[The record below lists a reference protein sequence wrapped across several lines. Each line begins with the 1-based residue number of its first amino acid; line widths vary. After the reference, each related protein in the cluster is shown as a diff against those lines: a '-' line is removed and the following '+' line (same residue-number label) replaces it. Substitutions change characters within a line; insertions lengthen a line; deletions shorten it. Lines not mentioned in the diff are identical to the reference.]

1 MKKTFDTLG
10 VLCVR
15 LAIEARKRCIED
27 GFGGKDVRIFGC
39 LPPICD
45 SHNPAIF
52 AEYLQ
57 KYGQGFVTEAYEQ
70 VSTSHLLLLCFLF
83 NFMFANMN
91 VCFIFSAFSWPGAA
105 LRVVAMD

>member
-1 MKKTFDTLG
+1 MQNLRHCKYINRIRSEKTFDLG
-10 VLCVR
+10 VLYLR

-57 KYGQGFVTEAYEQ
+57 KYGQDFVTEAYKQ
-70 VSTSHLLLLCFLF
+70 VS
-83 NFMFANMN
+83 
-91 VCFIFSAFSWPGAA
+91 IF
-105 LRVVAMD
+105 

>member
-1 MKKTFDTLG
+1 MKNTFDTLG
-10 VLCVR
+10 FLCLR

-57 KYGQGFVTEAYEQ
+57 KYGQDFVTEAYKQ
-70 VSTSHLLLLCFLF
+70 ASIFFYIFCVFNLTLCLE
-83 NFMFANMN
+83 
-91 VCFIFSAFSWPGAA
+91 I
-105 LRVVAMD
+105 